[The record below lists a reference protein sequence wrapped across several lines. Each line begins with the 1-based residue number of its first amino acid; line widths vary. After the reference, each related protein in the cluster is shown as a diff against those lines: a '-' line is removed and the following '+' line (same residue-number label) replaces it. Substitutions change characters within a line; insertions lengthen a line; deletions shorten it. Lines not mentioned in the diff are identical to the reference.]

1 MLLTELPEDVLRL
14 ILSQQDTRSRRQ
26 IYMTCRLFRDL
37 VTSEVPDRVLY
48 RVSDQSDIAYLLR
61 NRRNRL
67 FRRVVEPALQLRIM
81 AQDYPDWTDDYR
93 QWPVYSICLSVVNTT
108 ILSASLQVVE
118 LHKMDITDASLLHP
132 LKGIRKIMLMNCRIQ
147 TQICSLF
154 EKGSKIK
161 SFTYTENIAVDNIN
175 PIIPA
180 LEEIQIDATAYV
192 LEEEPVGA
200 RQSIYLNNVHVD
212 VPEVTKTYQEKV
224 SLHSYSMC
232 HLNLSGYQCR
242 ELLLYASHKIIS
254 IKDNI
259 HLDSLSL
266 VHCHVA
272 FFHFERPLKHL
283 FLSWCNLDVAIHA
296 LDYMPTLESL
306 ELHYTE
312 MDLSQTP
319 FRIHG
324 HPGLR
329 RVVYD
334 SPTRSCSIKDN
345 PNLTELLIHA
355 RSIVTSVRNNC
366 MLPCI
371 SIFPMNAPTHHVI
384 HHDCEIKHVL
394 ISHWRDRF
402 GLNHL

>member
-1 MLLTELPEDVLRL
+1 MILTELPEDVLRL
-14 ILSQQDTRSRRQ
+14 ILSQQDTRSRRE

-37 VTSEVPDRVLY
+37 VSSEVPDRVLY
-48 RVSDQSDIAYLLR
+48 PVSDKDDITYLLR
-61 NRRNRL
+61 NRKNRL

-93 QWPVYSICLSVVNTT
+93 QWPVYSICLSVMNTT

-118 LHKMDITDASLLHP
+118 LHKMDITDALPLHP
-132 LKGIRKIMLMNCRIQ
+132 LKQIRKIMLMNCRIQ

-154 EKGSKIK
+154 GKGSKIK
-161 SFTYTENIAVDNIN
+161 SFTYTENIAVDNIS

-200 RQSIYLNNVHVD
+200 RQSIYLNNIHVD
-212 VPEVTKTYQEKV
+212 VPEVAKTYQGRV
-224 SLHSYSMC
+224 SLHSYSLL

-242 ELLLYASHKIIS
+242 EMLLISYNKTMS
-254 IKDNI
+254 IKNNN
-259 HLDSLSL
+259 HLESLSL

-272 FFHFERPLKHL
+272 HFDFERPLKHL

-306 ELHYTE
+306 ELHHTE
-312 MDLSQTP
+312 MDSSQTP

-334 SPTRSCSIKDN
+334 SPTRPCSIEDN
-345 PNLTELLIHA
+345 PNLSELLIHT

-371 SIFPMNAPTHHVI
+371 GIFPMSAPTHHVI
-384 HHDCEIKHVL
+384 HHDCEIKYVL
-394 ISHWRDRF
+394 IPHWRNRF